1 MDRSAPSFLALIFF
15 ISFISIQSQFQKCR
29 KLSVTMVMC
38 FGKLNKM
45 NGEDMVLECIN
56 TQQESLNMSHRGLVV
71 LPPGVSRLVTLK
83 KLFLNNNQLILPP
96 DEVTLRHLSHNLC
109 TVFYKVATRK
119 VNEFVAHII

>member
-1 MDRSAPSFLALIFF
+1 
-15 ISFISIQSQFQKCR
+15 
-29 KLSVTMVMC
+29 
-38 FGKLNKM
+38 
-45 NGEDMVLECIN
+45 MVLECIN